1 MNRGLFVSVALMALR
16 VMGCGST
23 EYVLAPVSGVV
34 KVDGKPVAGLRVAFE
49 PIATEKNAAPGPESI
64 GITNAEGEFVL
75 KTFDERPRTGA
86 VVGKCRVRIWSLP
99 ASQNDAVFDDRAEN
113 YDPIAEVKALREQI
127 RNANRKGKVAKPSGP
142 IPLRYNDQTTLSF
155 EVKEAGTDAA
165 NFEIQSN

>member
-1 MNRGLFVSVALMALR
+1 MNRYFIVSAALMALR
-16 VMGCGST
+16 VMGCGSQ

-49 PIATEKNAAPGPESI
+49 PVATEKNSAPGPESI
-64 GITNAEGEFVL
+64 AITNADGEFVL

-99 ASQNDAVFDDRAEN
+99 ANQEDSVFDDRSEN
-113 YDPIAEVKALREQI
+113 YDPVAEVKALREQI
-127 RNANRKGKVAKPSGP
+127 RSAKKKGKVARPSGP

-155 EVKEAGTDAA
+155 DVTEAGTESA